1 MKAKKKHYEVDYS
14 VYSPED
20 IQSQQDTQVAEVAGL
35 LEQPK
40 ESTAILLR
48 YFRWNKERLIE
59 QYMDNQEDVLEKAG
73 LGQDMAAKPPHIET
87 KDDFMCDICCEDGPG
102 LETFAMKCEHRFC
115 VDCYRQYLF
124 QKIKEEGEAARI
136 KCPGDGCNNIMDS
149 RSLDLLVTADLTDR
163 YHELLMRTYVDD
175 KETLKWCPAP
185 NCVYAVECGVKK
197 RDLNRIVPTVACDS
211 KHGFCFGC
219 TLADHQP
226 CPCSLVKKWLKKCE
240 DDSETA
246 NWISANTKEC
256 PKCGSTIEKNGGCNH
271 MTCRKCRNEF
281 CWMVSLNFV

>member
-1 MKAKKKHYEVDYS
+1 MD
-14 VYSPED
+14 
-20 IQSQQDTQVAEVAGL
+20 EVAGL

-59 QYMDNQEDVLEKAG
+59 QYMDNQEEVLTKAG
-73 LGQDMAAKPPHIET
+73 LGQDMTTSPPRIE
-87 KDDFMCDICCEDGPG
+87 KRSDFMCDICCEDGPE

-115 VDCYRQYLF
+115 IDCYRQYLA

-136 KCPGDGCNNIMDS
+136 KCPGDGCNAIVDS
-149 RSLDLLVTADLTDR
+149 KSLDLLVTPDLTDR

-175 KETLKWCPAP
+175 KENLKWCPAP

-197 RDLNRIVPTVACDS
+197 RDLNRIVPSVTCDE
-211 KHGFCFGC
+211 KHDFCFGC
-219 TLADHQP
+219 TLAGHQP
-226 CPCSLVKKWLKKCE
+226 CPCGLVKKWLKKCE

-281 CWMVSLNFV
+281 CWMVSNRACLEHGTN